1 MEHRPDLQEYLVEK
15 AGTPNV
21 YFQPPENL
29 RLKYPAVVYSRSSMS
44 VKHANNSPYIT
55 TPGYDLIVIDE
66 DPDSIIVKN
75 LMQLPRC
82 RWNRHYAK
90 DNLNHDSFTLYYK

>member
-15 AGTPNV
+15 SGTPNV

-29 RLKYPAVVYSRSSMS
+29 QLNYPAVVYSRSKVSTQY
-44 VKHANNSPYIT
+44 ADNAPYKII
-55 TPGYDLIVIDE
+55 PGYDLVVIDE
-66 DPDSIIVKN
+66 DPDSVIVKN
-75 LMQLPRC
+75 LMRLPCC
-82 RWNRHYAK
+82 RWNRHYAA